1 MLEEEE
7 EEEEEE
13 ESKVGEFSYDQ
24 EQTPCTCEAVL
35 KGRNMMARCK
45 QHCTTCT
52 PMGTIDVAIFLI
64 SSLFYQSREYLFAS
78 RVRVH
83 ALSLLQV

>member
-7 EEEEEE
+7 EEG
-13 ESKVGEFSYDQ
+13 ESKGGEFSYDQ

-35 KGRNMMARCK
+35 KGRNMVAECK
-45 QHCTTCT
+45 QHSTTCT
-52 PMGTIDVAIFLI
+52 PMDMIDLESFLI
-64 SSLFYQSREYLFAS
+64 SSLFYQSRENLFAS
-78 RVRVH
+78 RVRIH